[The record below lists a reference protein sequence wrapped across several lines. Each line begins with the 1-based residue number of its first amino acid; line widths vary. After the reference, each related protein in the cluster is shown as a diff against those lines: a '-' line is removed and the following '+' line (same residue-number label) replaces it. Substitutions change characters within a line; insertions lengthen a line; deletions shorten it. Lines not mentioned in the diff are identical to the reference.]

1 MTVEPT
7 AEERV
12 EAERAATTWDIA
24 VGEGQKL
31 SAKEDAMLG
40 VPNIDDD
47 KNTCQPVHDSIV
59 ELLEVFVVILKH
71 PFKTSKVCE
80 HGLECIQILVINNYI
95 SGRAGGKDDHSG
107 SGSLAIA
114 RREQAGGSIKNLPPP
129 SLLHRVMEAVASCS
143 NYSSDIA
150 QTAACKTFRVIITSR
165 NCGVHEGSLLLALR
179 SAFHI
184 YLVAKTST
192 TKDVAKASLIEMLRS
207 VFGRLEEQE
216 IRMQLVTGSST
227 EAYQNDNH
235 HGQNGNGVDARG
247 GQSGPLSS
255 QYHTDGYVLFR
266 ALCKLSAK
274 ELPGDGEPES
284 NRAGLFSTSPP
295 DPMALSNKVLSLELI
310 LAVMQFSGSAFCQGE
325 KFIFLVQNYL
335 CVGLLK
341 NCMSPQTQVAF
352 LSQKIF
358 LLLVWSKLC
367 WLFDALD
374 VSSML
379 KSYHC
384 SSNTVAQVQVEPEAG
399 NRSLSVKCILASLGI
414 TQLVVQAKGA
424 GP

>member
-1 MTVEPT
+1 LESQLQALDSGDDASFATDIDDDNTTIMTVEPT
-7 AEERV
+7 AEESAD
-12 EAERAATTWDIA
+12 AERAATTWDIA

-31 SAKEDAMLG
+31 SAKEDALLG

-47 KNTCQPVHDSIV
+47 SNTCQPMHESIV
-59 ELLEVFVVILKH
+59 ELLEVFVNVLRH
-71 PFKTSKVCE
+71 PSKTSKVCE
-80 HGLECIQILVINNYI
+80 QGLECIQILVTNNYI
-95 SGRAGGKDDHSG
+95 SGRAGGKNDPSG

-143 NYSSDIA
+143 NYSSDVA
-150 QTAACKTFRVIITSR
+150 QTASCNTFRVIITSK

-184 YLVAKTST
+184 YLVAKTPS
-192 TKDVAKASLIEMLRS
+192 TKDVAKASLVEMLRS

-216 IRMQLVTGSST
+216 IRLQM
-227 EAYQNDNH
+227 EAHKHDNH
-235 HGQNGNGVDARG
+235 LGSNGTGLDARG
-247 GQSGPLSS
+247 GQSAPLSS

-266 ALCKLSAK
+266 ALCKLSSK

-284 NRAGLFSTSPP
+284 NRAGLFSSSPP
-295 DPMALSNKVLSLELI
+295 DPMALNNKVLSLELI
-310 LAVMQFSGSAFCQGE
+310 LSVMQFSGSAFCQGE

-341 NCMSPQTQVAF
+341 NCTSHQTHVAF

-358 LLLVWSKLC
+358 LLLV
-367 WLFDALD
+367 
-374 VSSML
+374 
-379 KSYHC
+379 
-384 SSNTVAQVQVEPEAG
+384 
-399 NRSLSVKCILASLGI
+399 
-414 TQLVVQAKGA
+414 
-424 GP
+424 